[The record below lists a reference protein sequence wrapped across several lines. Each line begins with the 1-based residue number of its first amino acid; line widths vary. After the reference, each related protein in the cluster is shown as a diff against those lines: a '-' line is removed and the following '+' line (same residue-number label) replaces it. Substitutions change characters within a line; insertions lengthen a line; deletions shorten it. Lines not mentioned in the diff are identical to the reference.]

1 MPASNHV
8 PQRVAQPAHPPRWDA
23 VLALPFGKLGLR
35 CSETEVLAL
44 AYLPAA
50 TPPRTAPTPLAREVQ
65 AQLEAFCRDPGHR
78 FDLPL
83 ATAGT
88 AFQRRVWALL
98 SEIPCG
104 TTRTYGQAA
113 RQLETAA
120 RAVGQACGANPFAPV
135 IPCHR
140 IVAAAGLGGFAHSTD
155 AAGELL
161 RIKRWLLLHEGA
173 PANGAEQA
181 VHALAAATG
190 EVVQSQPCGAV
201 HD

>member
-8 PQRVAQPAHPPRWDA
+8 PQRVAQPVHPPRWDA
-23 VLALPFGKLGLR
+23 VLELPFGKLGLR

-44 AYLPAA
+44 EYLPAA
-50 TPPRTAPTPLAREVQ
+50 TPPRTAPTLLAREVQ
-65 AQLEAFCRDPGHR
+65 AQLQAYCRDPGHR

-83 ATAGT
+83 SLAGT

-104 TTRTYGQAA
+104 TTRTYGEAA
-113 RQLETAA
+113 RQLGSAA
-120 RAVGQACGANPFAPV
+120 RAVGQACGANPYAPV

-140 IVAAAGLGGFAHSTD
+140 IVATAGLGGFAHSTD

-161 RIKRWLLLHEGA
+161 RIKRWLLLHERAAASVG
-173 PANGAEQA
+173 EHT
-181 VHALAAATG
+181 VHAPAAATR
-190 EVVQSQPCGAV
+190 ERVQSRPCGTD